1 VFPVAFNSTDTNVG
15 GALFDNVSNTL
26 MVTYTTAGPCAACSW
41 AQWPPTGGL
50 PSRCEVPGGCRNL
63 WLRRCVCSNHPLD
76 LMHTLLCSLVWLR
89 TRVPYTINSPSGY
102 RAAPPTWAEASR
114 LLKTSPAPYGGQ
126 AMPSRYALGATTAR
140 CEAAR
145 PKPKFSSTSKHLLPL
160 LYTHSAF

>member
-63 WLRRCVCSNHPLD
+63 WLRRCVCSNHPLG

-89 TRVPYTINSPSGY
+89 TRVPYTINSPCNRSSTDLG
-102 RAAPPTWAEASR
+102 RSFAPPQNLSGAIWGAGNAQQICF
-114 LLKTSPAPYGGQ
+114 GGNNCT
-126 AMPSRYALGATTAR
+126 M
-140 CEAAR
+140 
-145 PKPKFSSTSKHLLPL
+145 
-160 LYTHSAF
+160 